1 MAPTTAPARPP
12 RRDRRPWPQLAPRS
26 ADVLHCHRLPAA
38 RQMGR
43 RVAGSPYSYP
53 GLSSP
58 PRPRPH
64 RTPPPPSLSAD
75 ARARQTSPR
84 PRFARAASR
93 GHQERQAHRAIENPS
108 PPRMPASGHHSV
120 PGTPATPTAHLRPHH
135 PARQGPRRCSTAP
148 VAASLPGPPQI
159 RPHARL
165 RRWFAPACA
174 PSTPAAAPAPPRPS
188 PAAW

>member
-58 PRPRPH
+58 PGRAPTAPRRPPPCLQTRAHARPPPAPGLPVPRPAAT
-64 RTPPPPSLSAD
+64 RSA
-75 ARARQTSPR
+75 RLT
-84 PRFARAASR
+84 
-93 GHQERQAHRAIENPS
+93 NPS

-174 PSTPAAAPAPPRPS
+174 PGTPAAAPAPAPPRPS